1 MPLSS
6 WWQITTP
13 HRDIREGKLTEAIF
27 AADLGDVAKGTAP
40 LEYSDALTFFQKTY
54 LTNGLKNLIENVFNR
69 LNGGKADPVI
79 QLQTPFGGG
88 KTHALVTLYHIVK
101 NYSQIKHLPQI
112 EGLKLPTNTKVVV
125 FVGIQADALKGRT
138 PWGEIAYQLER
149 YDIIKDH
156 DQKRISPGKEKLK
169 EVLSSQPV
177 LILIDELL
185 EYIVKASR
193 SEKTERVTQG
203 QTLAFLQEITEVV
216 AGSQNACLVITLPA
230 SILETYDE
238 QAEQALTQLQ
248 KVSGRVETV
257 YTPVEGIEIYEVI
270 RKRLF
275 EDIGEERTRK
285 EVSQY
290 YFDFYQRLGEDV
302 PPEVRTPEYREKIEY
317 AYPFHPELIDILYER
332 WGSFPTFQR
341 TRGVLRLLAEVV
353 SDLYNRKL
361 PSALIHSSL
370 VNLGNPA
377 IRREFIKHIGNE
389 YESVIASDIIGK
401 ASEID
406 RQMGS
411 EYEKYRIATGITTS
425 VFLYSFSGGERKGIT
440 LPRIRVALL
449 REGIPQTIVGDAV
462 AKLEEQLWY
471 FHSEKKQ
478 FAFRNQPN
486 LNRVILQ
493 KEETISDEQVLEEL
507 KRNIQKHQGKAF
519 AKIYVWPEEPSDVSD
534 DNYLKL
540 IISAPKY
547 LNNSE
552 ETEQFASKI
561 FERAGTSFRVF
572 KNTLF
577 ILSMDGIQYG
587 NLLKSLRRFL
597 AINEVVNDKGLF
609 ETLSN
614 ENQQE
619 IKTKLKEAEKKISTA
634 ILYAYRHLA
643 FLDKTGLIWKDLGI
657 PTTGTE
663 HNLSDR
669 VMHYLKD
676 QEKILSRL
684 TPKFILEKT
693 FANDE
698 NEKELKEIYNLFLK
712 TPGLP
717 LLEDEEVLLNAVKDG
732 VKSGLFGL
740 KEMEEI
746 YFKQEIEPKLDSII
760 LRGEIAKEKK
770 EEEIKAEK
778 AKEKGPIEPDEKV
791 TRTLEAQEKAEK
803 RVTKILT
810 FRAEIPWD
818 KLSDVI
824 KGVIGPLKEKSETIK
839 IFIEITANSKEGFDR
854 TTLDSKVKETLK
866 QIGAKEELWQE
877 E

>member
-1 MPLSS
+1 MSLSS

-54 LTNGLKNLIENVFNR
+54 LTNGLRNLIENVFNR

-112 EGLKLPTNTKVVV
+112 EGLNLPMNAKVVV
-125 FVGIQADALKGRT
+125 FVGTHADALKGRT

-185 EYIVKASR
+185 EYIVKANR

-216 AGSQNACLVITLPA
+216 AASPNACLVITLPA

-302 PPEVRTPEYREKIEY
+302 PPEVRTPEYREKIEH

-361 PSALIHSSL
+361 PAALIHSSL

-389 YESVIASDIIGK
+389 YESFIASDIIGK

-507 KRNIQKHQGKAF
+507 KRNIQKYQGKAF
-519 AKIYVWPEEPSDVSD
+519 AEIYIWPEEPSDISD
-534 DNYLKL
+534 DKNLKL
-540 IISAPKY
+540 VIFAPKY
-547 LNNSE
+547 LYDSK

-619 IKTKLKEAEKKISTA
+619 IKAKLKETEKKISTA
-634 ILYAYRHLA
+634 ILNAYRHLA
-643 FLDKTGLIWKDLGI
+643 FLDKTGLMWKDLGI
-657 PTTGTE
+657 PTAGTE
-663 HNLSDR
+663 ANLSER
-669 VMHYLKD
+669 VMRYLKD

-684 TPKFILEKT
+684 TPKYIIEKT
-693 FANDE
+693 FASDE
-698 NEKELKEIYNLFLK
+698 NEKELKEIFNLFLK

-717 LLEDEEVLLNAVKDG
+717 LLENEKVLLDAVKEG
-732 VKSGLFGL
+732 VKSGLFGI

-746 YFKQEIEPKLDSII
+746 YFKQEIEPNLDSII

-770 EEEIKAEK
+770 EAEIKVE
-778 AKEKGPIEPDEKV
+778 ESIEQKPRKISEEATGTFD
-791 TRTLEAQEKAEK
+791 TRVKPEEL
-803 RVTKILT
+803 TKSLT
-810 FRAEIPWD
+810 FKYVIPWD
-818 KLSDVI
+818 KLSEVI
-824 KGVIGPLKEKSETIK
+824 KGVIGPLKEKADTIK
-839 IFIEITANSKEGFDR
+839 ILIEITANSKDGFDR

-866 QIGAKEELWQE
+866 QIGATEELWQE